1 MGNILFTIEQ
11 LKVINLIIEE
21 KGFKKA
27 SEVLCVSQPSV
38 SLQIKNLEKN
48 MNTIFIEKN
57 IRKPK
62 LTYAG
67 VIFLTYTKQILE
79 LCEYT
84 QKKINQ
90 IEVVKKIN
98 FKVGINKKVYQSLS
112 TDFINTFKFKYPNVG
127 IKLEI
132 NSAEK
137 IYLGL
142 QSKNLDFGVEKIEKV
157 LKKKLLVEKY
167 NKNQE
172 TTAIVKKKDIEQAK
186 LIFYKDGDMFKSIS
200 SKVTTDKTEE
210 KVIELEYFFT
220 KKMENYIISKSPRID
235 WDKEI
240 KRLNFSFTKDRST
253 KKYKSNSEIKNMRS
267 KYILKASEMFVEEI
281 KGRNKPKDFSKS
293 FLSLYS
299 LKKRTLKNI

>member
-1 MGNILFTIEQ
+1 
-11 LKVINLIIEE
+11 
-21 KGFKKA
+21 
-27 SEVLCVSQPSV
+27 
-38 SLQIKNLEKN
+38 
-48 MNTIFIEKN
+48 
-57 IRKPK
+57 
-62 LTYAG
+62 
-67 VIFLTYTKQILE
+67 
-79 LCEYT
+79 
-84 QKKINQ
+84 
-90 IEVVKKIN
+90 
-98 FKVGINKKVYQSLS
+98 
-112 TDFINTFKFKYPNVG
+112 
-127 IKLEI
+127 
-132 NSAEK
+132 
-137 IYLGL
+137 
-142 QSKNLDFGVEKIEKV
+142 
-157 LKKKLLVEKY
+157 
-167 NKNQE
+167 
-172 TTAIVKKKDIEQAK
+172 
-186 LIFYKDGDMFKSIS
+186 MFKSIS